1 MSASGLLLFKS
12 SFDVHI
18 FTKAKWQSFLQL
30 ILRKKS
36 LLVHM
41 VGKNVEHV
49 LQTGDKTQI
58 IK

>member
-1 MSASGLLLFKS
+1 MAEF
-12 SFDVHI
+12 
-18 FTKAKWQSFLQL
+18 FTAYLE
-30 ILRKKS
+30 KKS

-41 VGKNVEHV
+41 SGKNVEHV